1 MKKRMLFSMFL
12 VVMLLFSGSGF
23 SAAQAKAPA
32 VQPAADQAYVPG
44 ELVVGFNPSQA
55 PGELTAQADTVA
67 SSVGATVL
75 KSGLGGMSL
84 LKAPE
89 GADINALA
97 ANLKNRKGV
106 KYAEP
111 NYIVKLIDPPV
122 DQTKVP
128 KSSYVIR
135 SGHTKDGKV
144 EKMAYPISGLKAA
157 KTKSG
162 STVKAT
168 YPNDP
173 SLWDNWGWSYVGADM
188 VWNNT
193 TASKNVCVIDT
204 GVDYLHPDLAG
215 KIIKGFDFVNYDA
228 DPMDDFGHGTH
239 VAGIIAAVANNKQ
252 GIAGVSTGKVVAVK
266 VLDANGYGTN
276 YDVAQGI
283 YYCANRSDVNIL
295 SLSLGGFDPST
306 SEYNAID
313 YAVNPPPGSNRVGK
327 LVVAA
332 AGNSAQDDPPYT
344 NAASYPA
351 YYASYPEFSGK
362 VLAVGAAGYLYQDV
376 DGNWLLNEDCQAN
389 YSTFGTWVNFV
400 APGTDI
406 LSTTP
411 WDKPFF
417 LNQFA
422 GYPTRYAYLSGT
434 SMATPFVSAA
444 AARAWGYK
452 PTLSNSQIESWLYD
466 HAWTLDTDPADK
478 CWDSTMSNARLVSV
492 SNAME
497 RGGITL
503 SGVDANTD
511 MPLVGATVSL
521 YQGSS
526 LKASAVITSVPV
538 KNPYTGVVIGASFTS
553 FADLI
558 NLPAP
563 GGTGSTYTPKISLS
577 NYTASAQNAFDTWY
591 NTNGTV
597 YPFGGSWVPAWAAVP
612 QKSVNF
618 AVVGQSLNGAI
629 PNVVGWLPDADKFV
643 VSDEAYYDP
652 SYGDPDVG
660 PYGSMS
666 TFPYARWVN
675 YDWYFESLIIRNRP
689 GVSALPYYSGT
700 YYFTMIDVNTSGD
713 NLLDSGNTS
722 AFVWKDGVIK
732 YRVNKGGNCGSSS
745 QWWYPFSITSGV
757 SGSPSYTYIDECSD
771 STPY

>member
-23 SAAQAKAPA
+23 SSAQAKAPA

-44 ELVVGFNPSQA
+44 ELVVGFDPNQA
-55 PGELTAQADTVA
+55 PGELTAQADTAA

-84 LKAPE
+84 LKAPD
-89 GADINALA
+89 GADVNALA
-97 ANLKNRKGV
+97 ASLKNRKGI

-111 NYIVKLIDPPV
+111 NYIVKLVDPPV

-135 SGHTKDGKV
+135 SAHAKDGKT

-157 KTKSG
+157 KTKKG

-168 YPNDP
+168 YPNDT
-173 SLWDNWGWSYVGADM
+173 SLWDNWGWSDVGADV

-266 VLDANGYGTN
+266 VLDANGYGTS

-283 YYCANRSDVNIL
+283 IYCANRSDVNIL
-295 SLSLGGFDPST
+295 SLSLGGYDPST

-313 YAVNPPPGSNRVGK
+313 YAVNTKGK

-332 AGNSAQDDPPYT
+332 AGNSAQSDPPYT
-344 NAASYPA
+344 NKPSYPA
-351 YYASYPEFSGK
+351 YYSLDFPGK
-362 VLAVGAAGYLYQDV
+362 VLAVGAAGYLYV
-376 DGNWLLNEDCQAN
+376 EDGITYLDEGCQAN
-389 YSTFGTWVNFV
+389 YSTYGSWINFV

-406 LSTTP
+406 YSTTP

-417 LNQFA
+417 MNSWE
-422 GYPTRYAYLSGT
+422 GIPTRYAYLSGT
-434 SMATPFVSAA
+434 SMATPFVSAV

-452 PTLSNSQIESWLYD
+452 PTLSNSQIETWLYNN
-466 HAWTLDTDPADK
+466 AWTLDTSDG
-478 CWDSTMSNARLVSV
+478 CWDSSMSGARLVSV
-492 SNAME
+492 SAAME

-521 YQGSS
+521 YQGTY
-526 LKASAVITSVPV
+526 LKASAVITAQTT
-538 KNPYTGVVIGASFTS
+538 KDPYNGQIVAMKFTS
-553 FADLI
+553 WADLI
-558 NLPAP
+558 NLSAPYGSHGPANM
-563 GGTGSTYTPKISLS
+563 PKISAS
-577 NYTASAQNAFDTWY
+577 NHTASAQKAFVSPDSPD
-591 NTNGTV
+591 GTT
-597 YPFGGSWVPAWAAVP
+597 YAWPGYWEPALAAVP
-612 QKSVNF
+612 QKSANF
-618 AVVGQSLNGAI
+618 AVVGEALGANDPSL
-629 PNVVGWLPDADKFV
+629 VGWLPDNYPTIPSTRFIV
-643 VSDEAYYDP
+643 NPYYYEDT
-652 SYGDPDVG
+652 YGDLDVG
-660 PYGSMS
+660 PYGAMYG
-666 TFPYARWVN
+666 FPFARWLN

-689 GVSALPYYSGT
+689 GVSALPYYSGD
-700 YYFTMIDVNTSGD
+700 YYFGMNDRVDSGSG
-713 NLLDSGNTS
+713 NLLDKGNAS

-732 YRVNKGGNCGSSS
+732 WRADKGSTCGPDNH
-745 QWWYPFSITSGV
+745 WWYPLNMTSGL
-757 SGSPSYTYIDECSD
+757 SGSVTYALLD
-771 STPY
+771 SCYGAEKY

>member
-44 ELVVGFNPSQA
+44 ELVVGFDPSQT

-75 KSGLGGMSL
+75 KSGFGGMSL
-84 LKAPE
+84 LKAPD
-89 GADINALA
+89 GADVNALA
-97 ANLKNRKGV
+97 ASLKNRKGV

-122 DQTKVP
+122 DQAKVP

-135 SGHTKDGKV
+135 SGHTKDGKT

-168 YPNDP
+168 YPNDT

-204 GVDYLHPDLAG
+204 GVDYTHPDLAG

-228 DPMDDFGHGTH
+228 DPMDDYGHGTH

-252 GIAGVSTGKVVAVK
+252 GIAGVSTGKIVAVK
-266 VLDANGYGTN
+266 VLDANGSGTS

-283 YYCANRSDVNIL
+283 YYCANLTGSSSVNVL
-295 SLSLGGFDPST
+295 SLSLGGDAST
-306 SEYNAID
+306 SVYNAVD
-313 YAVNPPPGSNRVGK
+313 YAVNAKGK
-327 LVVAA
+327 LLVAA
-332 AGNSAQDDPPYT
+332 AGNAGSSTPI
-344 NAASYPA
+344 YPA
-351 YYASYPEFSGK
+351 GYSVDFPDK
-362 VLAVGAAGYLYQDV
+362 VLAVGAAGYLYQDP
-376 DGNWLLNEDCQAN
+376 DTGDWYNDQNCQASYSN
-389 YSTFGTWVNFV
+389 YGAWVNFV
-400 APGTDI
+400 APGTWI
-406 LSTTP
+406 YSTTP
-411 WDKPFF
+411 WDKPFTM
-417 LNQFA
+417 NWWD
-422 GYPTRYAYLSGT
+422 GVPTRYAYLSGT

-452 PTLSNSQIESWLYD
+452 PTSSNSDIEAWLHD
-466 HAWTLDTDPADK
+466 TGWELDTDPSDN
-478 CWDSTMSNARLVSV
+478 CWDSSMGTARLVSV
-492 SNAME
+492 SAAME
-497 RGGITL
+497 RGAISLIGM
-503 SGVDANTD
+503 DANTD
-511 MPLVGATVSL
+511 LPLVGATVSL
-521 YQGSS
+521 YQGTSQ
-526 LKASAVITSVPV
+526 KASAVITAVPV

-553 FADLI
+553 WADLI
-558 NLPAP
+558 NLPTP
-563 GGTGSTYTPKISLS
+563 GGTGATYTPKISLT

-612 QKSVNF
+612 QKSANF
-618 AVVGQSLNGAI
+618 AVVGEALGANDPSL
-629 PNVVGWLPDADKFV
+629 VGWLPATNKFIV
-643 VSDEAYYDP
+643 NPYYYYSDYDP
-652 SYGDPDVG
+652 TGDLDDYGAM
-660 PYGSMS
+660 YG
-666 TFPYARWVN
+666 FPFARWLN
-675 YDWYFESLIIRNRP
+675 FDWYFESLIIRNRP

-700 YYFTMIDVNTSGD
+700 YYFGMNDRVDSGSD
-713 NLLDSGNTS
+713 NLLDEGNAS
-722 AFVWKDGVIK
+722 VFVWKDGVIK
-732 YRVNKGGNCGSSS
+732 YRVDKSVPCGADDH
-745 QWWYPFSITSGV
+745 WWYPLSITSTA
-757 SGSPSYTYIDECSD
+757 SGSPVYTATPGSCSAIE
-771 STPY
+771 SPYP